1 MQNWDLKNDMMKRER
16 QNELRLAALP
26 ALWINLSIPT
36 TSMVGRVTAEFAQTV
51 CKVVPCAHL
60 NHFLKLWVPAIQFRL
75 TKTDS
80 VISVY
85 SRGWNSNAPLPIS
98 CYKMKITSLA
108 DNLRALRQDPSYV
121 VKIDSRGEQCN
132 AGRSWI
138 SDLERNIVLQLR
150 KYVYIWIAWRIT
162 RNSSDDIVLKGS
174 ILASSLTV
182 YWLMAKILLQPC
194 LQ

>member
-1 MQNWDLKNDMMKRER
+1 MKRER

-60 NHFLKLWVPAIQFRL
+60 NHFKVVSPSDTIQINENGFRYFRL
-75 TKTDS
+75 FS
-80 VISVY
+80 
-85 SRGWNSNAPLPIS
+85 WLNSNAPLPIS

-150 KYVYIWIAWRIT
+150 KYVYI
-162 RNSSDDIVLKGS
+162 
-174 ILASSLTV
+174 
-182 YWLMAKILLQPC
+182 
-194 LQ
+194 